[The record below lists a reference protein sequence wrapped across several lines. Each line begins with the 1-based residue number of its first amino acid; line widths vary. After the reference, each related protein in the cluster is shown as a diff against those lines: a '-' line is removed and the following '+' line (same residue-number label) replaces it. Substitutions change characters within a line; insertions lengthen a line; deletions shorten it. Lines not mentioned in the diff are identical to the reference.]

1 MATKQ
6 KTKKFKTVL
15 QKKKLFRAND
25 PMLSVFMWGVNYS
38 VSTTVYYQYH
48 THRLAQLSFTFS
60 MGINI
65 VLVIIITIPFTGDW
79 VEQLFR
85 YWFVQLIELVSSYK
99 LFFFVMKVKVG
110 VIQFNQNPRA
120 WVETW
125 VEVWTWSRS
134 GRRKLFPI
142 PKTYCLSYS

>member
-1 MATKQ
+1 M
-6 KTKKFKTVL
+6 L

-120 WVETW
+120 
-125 VEVWTWSRS
+125 
-134 GRRKLFPI
+134 
-142 PKTYCLSYS
+142 